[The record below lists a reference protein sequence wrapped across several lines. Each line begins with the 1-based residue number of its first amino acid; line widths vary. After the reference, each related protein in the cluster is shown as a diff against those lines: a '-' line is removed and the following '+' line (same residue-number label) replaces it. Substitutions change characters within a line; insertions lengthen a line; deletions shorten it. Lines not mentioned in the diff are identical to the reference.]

1 MNVIA
6 DHCEAA
12 YANDQVF
19 NIYGIVRRVA
29 VTMQWSYIYGAP
41 KHSTHEKGDHS
52 MDSVNAGWGYAS
64 FHHNLIAHGERRN
77 PRVDLLTYDFR
88 NNVIYN
94 FIGNGYGSDNDTRQ
108 INYVGNTMKKGPDST
123 GHTAYA
129 FSGTGP
135 YWQFYGEGNSLPPDF
150 KGVFDAPGNTALTHP
165 IPFAPVATQTADEAY
180 RLVLSEG
187 GATKPVRDSITSY
200 VAGTVRDGTG
210 FIPNTADD
218 WPHHGYATY
227 PPAKAPVDTNHNGIP
242 DAWEKAHGLN
252 PATCKATG
260 RDLDSHYDNIEVYLN
275 SL

>member
-1 MNVIA
+1 MDALGHPHPDEGRPLLPPEKALPPEPVIHGTLREAVEASGPRYVVFAVSGEIKLKGPLVINNPYITIAGQSAPGDGIQIRNWGIKVETHDVILRYLRIRVGEIKGPGNLRRVLGDQTHALDLAGMNVIA

-19 NIYGIVRRVA
+19 NIYGNYRRVA

-94 FIGNGYGSDNDTRQ
+94 FLGNGYGSDNDTRQ

-135 YWQFYGEGNSLPPDF
+135 YWQFYGAG
-150 KGVFDAPGNTALTHP
+150 
-165 IPFAPVATQTADEAY
+165 
-180 RLVLSEG
+180 
-187 GATKPVRDSITSY
+187 KPL
-200 VAGTVRDGTG
+200 A
-210 FIPNTADD
+210 A
-218 WPHHGYATY
+218 
-227 PPAKAPVDTNHNGIP
+227 
-242 DAWEKAHGLN
+242 
-252 PATCKATG
+252 
-260 RDLDSHYDNIEVYLN
+260 
-275 SL
+275 